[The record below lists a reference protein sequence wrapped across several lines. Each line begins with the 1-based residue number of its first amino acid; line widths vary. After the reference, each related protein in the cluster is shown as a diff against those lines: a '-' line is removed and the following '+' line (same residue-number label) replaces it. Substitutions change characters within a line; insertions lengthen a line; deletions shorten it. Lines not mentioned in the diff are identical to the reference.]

1 MQKGNKYSDDRLIQ
15 DLCKEG
21 GEDKDAFERL
31 FHRYYPMVLNFV
43 KGIVKNYVVAE
54 DIAQNTFV
62 KLWLILRTV
71 QQEGYIHQLCMW
83 RCVRYNSV
91 STFKEKSYI

>member
-1 MQKGNKYSDDRLIQ
+1 MSG
-15 DLCKEG
+15 G

-62 KLWLILRTV
+62 KLWLNRFSLQPGLSLKNYLCVLSRNESINFLRS
-71 QQEGYIHQLCMW
+71 G
-83 RCVRYNSV
+83 
-91 STFKEKSYI
+91 KEHNMSLV